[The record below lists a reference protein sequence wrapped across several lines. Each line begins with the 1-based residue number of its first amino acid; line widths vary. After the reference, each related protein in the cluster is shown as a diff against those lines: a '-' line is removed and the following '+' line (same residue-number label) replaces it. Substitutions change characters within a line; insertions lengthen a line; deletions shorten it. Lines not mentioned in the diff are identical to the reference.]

1 MMMKYYKKYFDFIK
15 EKDSKKVMWIRIQG
29 YKIKGK
35 AENSPKKNW
44 VSSTQVAYLLGTD
57 LTIIFFFLTF
67 KRWRNKFSD
76 FIVLDLDPH

>member
-35 AENSPKKNW
+35 AEFNQHIFGIFCRKFDY
-44 VSSTQVAYLLGTD
+44 SSLKLKSS
-57 LTIIFFFLTF
+57 L
-67 KRWRNKFSD
+67 
-76 FIVLDLDPH
+76 